1 MITPL
6 GQRQI
11 FQAANLE
18 AIRAAHEVG
27 EQMQR
32 EAMKKKAADDRL
44 AEDQETVGGVTKG
57 QAMRAEERK
66 EHRHDDPSGDGTP
79 RRQVDEGELPE
90 DSAAPAESR
99 LDFLA

>member
-44 AEDQETVGGVTKG
+44 AEDKETVSGVTKG

-66 EHRHDDPSGDGTP
+66 EHRHDEASGGGPQDSETEEAEAHDDP
-79 RRQVDEGELPE
+79 
-90 DSAAPAESR
+90 AAPAEPH

>member
-27 EQMQR
+27 EQLQR
-32 EAMKKKAADDRL
+32 EAVRRKAADDRL
-44 AEDQETVGGVTKG
+44 AEDQETVNRVTPG

-66 EHRHDDPSGDGTP
+66 EHRKGGREAGGPSGEAHDEAEGT
-79 RRQVDEGELPE
+79 VDP
-90 DSAAPAESR
+90 AAPAESR